1 MVEIPARLKDHYASL
16 DELRKTME
24 IMRKNQELRGP
35 ENFEKRSA
43 ERAKKNTWRQ
53 MKGMQLFMHEV
64 NHPGNKPFV
73 IAAGIVSSVMVYLY
87 VLGKNSEKAKQ
98 DSKYY
103 QRFIAPREHH

>member
-24 IMRKNQELRGP
+24 TMRKNQELRGV
-35 ENFEKRSA
+35 EAYEKRMA

-64 NHPGNKPFV
+64 NHPGNQPFV
-73 IAAGIVSSVMVYLY
+73 IGACIVGSIMMYFY
-87 VLGKNSEKAKQ
+87 VLGKNSETAKRE
-98 DSKYY
+98 STYY
-103 QRFIAPREHH
+103 QRFLAPREHH